1 MEMKIS
7 RNRIVCVLLS
17 VLMIFGLFVA
27 VSAQDTTA
35 ANTTGFYV
43 DGTTIRDA
51 NGNEF
56 IMRGVN
62 HAYAWYKK
70 EIETAIKASAELGCN
85 TVRIVVSDG
94 QKYTKTTAEEIEMLT
109 LMCMNYK
116 VVPIFDVHDITGN
129 NSTSK
134 LNKTVNY
141 WISLK
146 DVLQKYEKYVIVNIA
161 NEWMGQW
168 GNGSGWSIAYQT
180 AIQNI
185 RDAGIMNMIVVDAPG
200 WGQDGGACGDYC
212 KEVFDADVEK
222 NTIFSIHMYGSAG
235 GKQSTIKSNID
246 GVLDDGVPVIIG
258 EFGYYHSDGD
268 VDEEYIMEYCTE
280 KNVGYIGWSWKG
292 NGGGVE
298 YLDIAVEWDGSV
310 LSSDWGENL
319 FNGENGIKATSE
331 VCSIFTDGSTPE
343 VSIPDA
349 PESSEEESSVID
361 ESTAD
366 SSVADTE
373 DSSVPDDSSVSD
385 SDSSTD
391 SGSDDTQNDSTAG
404 SVSTGG
410 TSNSGSTGSST
421 SGSSTNTSTNKD
433 VSTNTGASA
442 LAFVGL
448 ALAGVAV
455 VVTKKTK

>member
-116 VVPIFDVHDITGN
+116 VVPIFEVHDITGN

-200 WGQDGGACGDYC
+200 WGTGWWSLRRLLQ
-212 KEVFDADVEK
+212 
-222 NTIFSIHMYGSAG
+222 GS
-235 GKQSTIKSNID
+235 
-246 GVLDDGVPVIIG
+246 
-258 EFGYYHSDGD
+258 F
-268 VDEEYIMEYCTE
+268 
-280 KNVGYIGWSWKG
+280 
-292 NGGGVE
+292 
-298 YLDIAVEWDGSV
+298 
-310 LSSDWGENL
+310 
-319 FNGENGIKATSE
+319 
-331 VCSIFTDGSTPE
+331 
-343 VSIPDA
+343 
-349 PESSEEESSVID
+349 
-361 ESTAD
+361 
-366 SSVADTE
+366 
-373 DSSVPDDSSVSD
+373 
-385 SDSSTD
+385 
-391 SGSDDTQNDSTAG
+391 
-404 SVSTGG
+404 
-410 TSNSGSTGSST
+410 
-421 SGSSTNTSTNKD
+421 
-433 VSTNTGASA
+433 
-442 LAFVGL
+442 
-448 ALAGVAV
+448 
-455 VVTKKTK
+455 